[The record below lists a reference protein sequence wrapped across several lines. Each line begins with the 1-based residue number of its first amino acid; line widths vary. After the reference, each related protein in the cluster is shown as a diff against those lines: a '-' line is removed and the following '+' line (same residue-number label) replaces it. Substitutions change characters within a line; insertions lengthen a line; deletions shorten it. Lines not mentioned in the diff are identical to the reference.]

1 MLVIVTSLLISI
13 YLKLIVFMHRVYI
26 RFSNFFFFGGGGE
39 GGNRGNTAPSR
50 SIPDRILCLWYI
62 SGLLCNSLKI
72 VARGHVSV
80 DTGDIELLM

>member
-1 MLVIVTSLLISI
+1 MFVIVTSLLISI
-13 YLKLIVFMHRVYI
+13 YLELIVFMHRVYI
-26 RFSNFFFFGGGGE
+26 RFSNFFE
-39 GGNRGNTAPSR
+39 GRGNTAPSR

-80 DTGDIELLM
+80 DTARRH

>member
-1 MLVIVTSLLISI
+1 MFVIVTSLLISI
-13 YLKLIVFMHRVYI
+13 YLELIVFMHRVYI

-39 GGNRGNTAPSR
+39 GGIGG
-50 SIPDRILCLWYI
+50 IPDRILCLWYI